1 MQETVSAPPAL
12 SAAGAP
18 SPSAAGLDLSVDLG
32 GLRMASPV
40 TVASGTFGYGR
51 EYAGFYDLRRLG
63 AVTAK
68 GVCLDPCPG
77 NPQPRIAEVR
87 GGMLNAIGLQG
98 PGVREFA
105 RTALPFLHG
114 LGVPAICNV
123 WGKSEGEYA
132 EVCRI
137 LSDAPGAS
145 AIELNVSCPN
155 VHAGGAAFGT
165 DPAVLSRVVSGARA
179 ATTLPL
185 FVKLAPNV
193 PDIAVFAR
201 AARDAGADALSVCNT
216 IPAMKIDVEARRP
229 FLANVQGGLSGA
241 AIHPVA
247 VRLVWQAVR
256 ATPLPVLA
264 MGGVFTAEDALEFLC
279 AGATAVA
286 VGTANF
292 VEPETPLRV
301 LDGIADYMRRH
312 GMSRVSEIAISG
324 FASS

>member
-1 MQETVSAPPAL
+1 MSAPAL
-12 SAAGAP
+12 KATAAGI
-18 SPSAAGLDLSVDLG
+18 DLSVDVG
-32 GLRMASPV
+32 GLSMPNPV
-40 TVASGTFGYGR
+40 TVASGTYGYGR
-51 EYAGFYDLRRLG
+51 EYAQLVDLRRLG

-68 GVCLDPCPG
+68 GICLERCDG
-77 NPQPRIAEVR
+77 NPQPRIAEVP

-98 PGVREFA
+98 PGVRQFV
-105 RTALPFLHG
+105 RTALPFLRQ
-114 LGVPAICNV
+114 LGVKAICNV
-123 WGKSEGEYA
+123 WGKTEAEYA

-165 DPAVLSRVVSGARA
+165 DPAVLARVVAGARA
-179 ATTLPL
+179 ATALPL

-216 IPAMKIDVEARRP
+216 VPAMKIDVERRRP

-247 VRLVWQAVR
+247 VRLVWQASR
-256 ATPLPVLA
+256 ATALPVIG
-264 MGGVFTAEDALEFLC
+264 MGGIFTAEDALEMLC

-292 VEPETPLRV
+292 VDPETPFRII
-301 LDGIADYMRRH
+301 DGIRAYMERH
-312 GMSRVSEIAISG
+312 GMRRVSEIAIRD
-324 FASS
+324 

>member
-1 MQETVSAPPAL
+1 MEMAQSV
-12 SAAGAP
+12 AAADI
-18 SPSAAGLDLSVDLG
+18 DLSVDVG
-32 GLRMASPV
+32 GLRMKNPV

-51 EYAGFYDLRRLG
+51 EYGELLDLRHLG

-68 GVCLDPCPG
+68 GICLDASPG
-77 NPQPRIAEVR
+77 NPQPRIVEVP

-98 PGVREFA
+98 PGVREFV
-105 RTALPFLHG
+105 RTALPFLKS

-123 WGKSEGEYA
+123 WGKTMGEYA

-137 LSDAPGAS
+137 LSDSPGAS

-165 DPAVLSRVVSGARA
+165 DPAVLSRLVSEARGA
-179 ATTLPL
+179 TSLPL

-201 AARDAGADALSVCNT
+201 AATEAGADALSISNT
-216 IPAMKIDVEARRP
+216 IPAMKIDVERRRP
-229 FLANVQGGLSGA
+229 VLANVQGGLSGA

-247 VRLVWQAVR
+247 VRLVWQAAR
-256 ATPLPVLA
+256 ATRLPIIG
-264 MGGVFTAEDALEFLC
+264 MGGIFSAEDALEFLC

-292 VEPETPLRV
+292 IDPGVTLAV
-301 LDGIADYMRRH
+301 IDGIRAYMVRH
-312 GMSRVSEIAISG
+312 GMRRVAEIELSRG
-324 FASS
+324 

>member
-1 MQETVSAPPAL
+1 MQDPRNAALPGSPDAASSAQPA
-12 SAAGAP
+12 GT
-18 SPSAAGLDLSVDLG
+18 GLSVDLG
-32 GLRMASPV
+32 GLRMANPV

-51 EYAGFYDLRRLG
+51 EYAEYLDLRRLG
-63 AVTAK
+63 AVTTK

-77 NPQPRIAEVR
+77 NPQPRIAETR

-98 PGVREFA
+98 PGVREFV

-145 AIELNVSCPN
+145 AVELNVSCPN

-165 DPAVLSRVVSGARA
+165 DPVVLSRVVSGARA
-179 ATTLPL
+179 ATKLPL

-256 ATPLPVLA
+256 ATELPVLA

-292 VEPETPLRV
+292 VDPETPLRV
-301 LDGIADYMRRH
+301 LDGIADYLRRH
-312 GMSRVSEIAISG
+312 GMRSVSEVALPR
-324 FASS
+324 A

>member
-1 MQETVSAPPAL
+1 MRESESGPA
-12 SAAGAP
+12 AAV
-18 SPSAAGLDLSVDLG
+18 DLSVDLG
-32 GLRMASPV
+32 GLRMKNPV

-51 EYAGFYDLRRLG
+51 KYAELVDLRRLG

-68 GVCLDPCPG
+68 GICLDPWPG
-77 NPQPRIAEVR
+77 NAQPRIAEVR

-98 PGVREFA
+98 PGVRAFV
-105 RTALPFLHG
+105 RTALPFLRS

-123 WGKSEGEYA
+123 WGRSEGEYA

-145 AIELNVSCPN
+145 AVELNVSCPN

-165 DPAVLSRVVSGARA
+165 DPAVLARVVSGARA
-179 ATTLPL
+179 ATKLPL

-193 PDIAVFAR
+193 PDVAVFAR

-256 ATPLPVLA
+256 ATELPVLA

-292 VEPETPLRV
+292 VDPSTPLAV
-301 LDGIADYMRRH
+301 LYGIESYMLRH
-312 GMSRVSEIAISG
+312 GFGRVAEIAIPR
-324 FASS
+324 